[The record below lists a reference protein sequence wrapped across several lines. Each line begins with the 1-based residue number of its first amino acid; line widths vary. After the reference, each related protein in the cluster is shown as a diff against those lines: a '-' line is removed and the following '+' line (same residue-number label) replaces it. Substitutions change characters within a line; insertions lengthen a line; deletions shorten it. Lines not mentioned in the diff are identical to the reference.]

1 LADKFQYIYADPII
15 NGIGACETGS
25 DGSYTSVP
33 YGTYNSD
40 TTFCSESIDTCKW
53 VARRLGHPV
62 MQLEF
67 NSGSLYAMF
76 EEAVTEYSQ
85 HINNYNIRNWMW
97 NQYSN
102 DDKSISGSVT
112 PTSTNP
118 VTPNMGL
125 AVGLSEQYGVAANVG
140 GGVTLYSASIALNE
154 DQQEYDLQSAFD
166 ASSTVVGTSNVGKRI
181 EVQRVFNYGPD
192 AITRFYDPYLGS
204 FDERVMLDQFGFGE
218 MSPASTFVLAPI
230 YYDVLRSQAIETS
243 DRIRRSNYSF
253 EIVNNKVK
261 IFPRPSSNDVGNKI
275 WFEYYIRD
283 EKTATSRSYTEGK
296 ITDPS
301 NAPYEYIVY
310 NEING
315 PGRQWIKKYALAL
328 SKELLGIIR
337 SKYGSLP
344 LPNGDVSMDGEALKA
359 EGREEKTQLLEELK
373 EFLETMSLTEK
384 SKAEAEEAEAQQ
396 QVLNK
401 APLGIYIG

>member
-1 LADKFQYIYADPII
+1 MADKFQYIYEDPT
-15 NGIGACETGS
+15 IGSNACVTAS
-25 DGSYTSVP
+25 DGTASVP
-33 YGTYNSD
+33 YSTYNSD
-40 TTFCSESIDTCKW
+40 LTFCSESVDTCKW
-53 VARRLGHPV
+53 VAKRLGHPV

-67 NSGSLYAMF
+67 NSGSIYAMF

-97 NQYSN
+97 NQYGSDN
-102 DDKSISGSVT
+102 KSISGSMA

-118 VTPNMGL
+118 VHPNMGMTT
-125 AVGLSEQYGVAANVG
+125 VLSEQYGQAAGVG
-140 GGVTLYSASIALNE
+140 GSANLYTASIALSSSV
-154 DQQEYDLQSAFD
+154 QEYDLQDAFSASI
-166 ASSTVVGTSNVGKRI
+166 ATTPLSGSVNKRI

-204 FDERVMLDQFGFGE
+204 FDERVMLDHFGFGE
-218 MSPASTFVLAPI
+218 MSPASTFILAPI

-261 IFPRPSSNDVGNKI
+261 IFPRPTSNDTGNKV
-275 WFEYYIRD
+275 WFEYFIKD
-283 EKTATSRSYTEGK
+283 EKMDTSRSYTEGK
-296 ITDPS
+296 VTDPS

-315 PGRQWIKKYALAL
+315 PGRQWIKKYTLAL
-328 SKELLGIIR
+328 SKELLGIVR
-337 SKYGSLP
+337 SKYSTMP
-344 LPNGDVSMDGEALKA
+344 LPNGDVTMDGEALKA
-359 EGREEKTQLLEELK
+359 EGREEKSQLLEELK